1 MHSLWMLAAGLC
13 FALMGA
19 FVKMAAPDFSAAEL
33 ILYRGVAQ
41 TFAAWV
47 VLARAGQAVRTAR
60 LAMHAHRGVL
70 GFVSLFMFFYAMTE
84 LPLATA
90 MTLNYTSPIF
100 LAVFLAF
107 VARERPGGRLAAA
120 VALGFA
126 GAVLLLRPTLA
137 QDDVWP
143 ALVGLASGA
152 TSAGA
157 YWNVRQLVHAK
168 EPESRVVFYFG
179 LSITLG
185 ALVWMV
191 PQDWHPV
198 TLDNAVPLA
207 GIGVFG
213 AAGQFAM
220 TRAFGRGRAL
230 VTAALSYSGIVF
242 ASALGIALW
251 HDVLPIAAWLGIAL
265 IVVAGIIA
273 VQLTPEPKRDALPQ
287 VTND

>member
-1 MHSLWMLAAGLC
+1 MHSLWMIAAGLS
-13 FALMGA
+13 FALMGV
-19 FVKMAAPDFSAAEL
+19 FVKMAAPHFSAAEL
-33 ILYRGVAQ
+33 VLYRGLAQ
-41 TFAAWV
+41 TATAWA
-47 VLARAGQAVRTAR
+47 VLARVGLPVRTPR
-60 LAMHAHRGVL
+60 LGMHVHRGVW

-100 LAVFLAF
+100 LAVFLAWL
-107 VARERPGGRLAAA
+107 AREHPGGRLVAT

-126 GAVLLLRPTLA
+126 GAVLLLRPTLTPE
-137 QDDVWP
+137 QLWP

-157 YWNVRQLVHAK
+157 YWNVRRLVRAK
-168 EPESRVVFYFG
+168 EPEGRVVFYFG
-179 LSITLG
+179 LSATLG

-191 PQDWHPV
+191 PQTWHPV
-198 TLDNAVPLA
+198 TLDNVMLLV
-207 GIGVFG
+207 GVGAFG

-230 VTAALSYSGIVF
+230 VTAVLSYSSIVF
-242 ASALGIALW
+242 ASGLGIALW
-251 HDVLPIAAWLGIAL
+251 GDILPFPAWLGIAL
-265 IVVAGIIA
+265 IVAAGIIA
-273 VQLTPEPKRDALPQ
+273 LQSGPDPRRDAMPQ